1 MVIMIIIRFCNPVRY
16 VTLNPY
22 QKQVFIEGIMGV
34 YRNRIV
40 VKAGTSTLMNELG
53 KSDLHNMERLC
64 RVLADIRNRGYE
76 LILVSS
82 GAIAFGCGKLGLRKK
97 PDSIREK
104 QAAAAV
110 GQCSMLNLYD
120 RFFGDYDVTVA
131 QILLSGDDLG
141 LAAKRENL
149 LNTFDTLLGLGVVPI
164 VNENDSVNFSEIE
177 SEDHL
182 FGDNDLLSAEV
193 AVLCRAGRLILLSDT
208 GGLYD
213 RDPRLY
219 PDAKLRSVVERI
231 DEDVFA
237 SLGTRGS
244 RRGADGMKTK
254 LRAAARA
261 TAAGTETCIVGGK
274 DPEALYRVIRG
285 EPVGTRFIAE

>member
-1 MVIMIIIRFCNPVRY
+1 MG
-16 VTLNPY
+16 LY
-22 QKQVFIEGIMGV
+22 Q
-34 YRNRIV
+34 NRIV

-53 KSDLHNMERLC
+53 KTDLRTMEQLC
-64 RVLADIRNRGYE
+64 RVLADIHNKGFE
-76 LILVSS
+76 IILVSS
-82 GAIAFGCGKLGLRKK
+82 GAIAFGSSKLGFRKK
-97 PDSIREK
+97 PESIREK

-110 GQCSMLNLYD
+110 GQCSMLYLYD
-120 RFFGDYDVTVA
+120 RFFGDYDAAIA

-141 LAAKRENL
+141 QEGRRENL

-193 AVLCRAGRLILLSDT
+193 AVLCRAGKLVLLSDT

-213 RDPRLY
+213 KDPRRY
-219 PDAKLRSVVERI
+219 PDAQLRQVVETI
-231 DEDVFA
+231 DESVYA

-244 RRGADGMKTK
+244 RRGPGGMKTK

-261 TAAGTETCIVGGK
+261 TEAGTETFIVRSK
-274 DPEALYRVIRG
+274 DPDALYAVIRG
-285 EPVGTRFIAE
+285 KSAGTRFLAKKQTVRFGG

>member
-1 MVIMIIIRFCNPVRY
+1 MG
-16 VTLNPY
+16 LY
-22 QKQVFIEGIMGV
+22 Q
-34 YRNRIV
+34 NRIV

-53 KSDLHNMERLC
+53 KSDLRTIELLC
-64 RVLADIRNRGYE
+64 RVLADIHNKGFE
-76 LILVSS
+76 VILVSS
-82 GAIAFGCGKLGLRKK
+82 GAIAFGSGKLGFRKK
-97 PDSIREK
+97 PESIREK

-110 GQCSMLNLYD
+110 GQCSMLYLYD
-120 RFFGDYDVTVA
+120 RFFGDYDATIA

-141 LAAKRENL
+141 QEARRENL
-149 LNTFDTLLGLGVVPI
+149 LNTFDTLLRLGVVPI
-164 VNENDSVNFSEIE
+164 VNENDSVNFAEIE

-193 AVLCRAGRLILLSDT
+193 AVLCRAGKLILLSDT

-219 PDAKLRSVVERI
+219 PDAKLRSVVETI
-231 DEDVFA
+231 DESVFS

-254 LRAAARA
+254 LRAADRA
-261 TAAGTETCIVGGK
+261 TRAGTETHIISGK

-285 EPVGTRFIAE
+285 EPAGTRFIAKANK

>member
-1 MVIMIIIRFCNPVRY
+1 
-16 VTLNPY
+16 
-22 QKQVFIEGIMGV
+22 MGV
-34 YRNRIV
+34 YENRIV

-53 KSDLHNMERLC
+53 KSDLQAMEKLC
-64 RVLADIRNRGYE
+64 RTLADIRNAGFE
-76 LILVSS
+76 VILVSS
-82 GAIAFGCGKLGLRKK
+82 GAIAFGSGKLGFRKK
-97 PDSIREK
+97 PESIREQ

-110 GQCSMLNLYD
+110 GQCSMLYLYD
-120 RFFGDYDVTVA
+120 RFFGDYDITVA
-131 QILLSGDDLG
+131 QILLSEDDVG
-141 LAAKRENL
+141 QEAKRNNL
-149 LNTFDTLLGLGVVPI
+149 LNTFDTLLSLGVIPI

-193 AVLCRAGRLILLSDT
+193 AVLCRAGKLILLSDT

-219 PDAKLRSVVERI
+219 PEAKLRSVVEKI
-231 DEDVFA
+231 DGSVFS

-254 LRAAARA
+254 LRAADRA
-261 TAAGTETCIVGGK
+261 TAAGTETHIISGK
-274 DPEALYRVIRG
+274 DPEALYCVIRG
-285 EPVGTRFIAE
+285 EPTGTRFIAAPTR

>member
-1 MVIMIIIRFCNPVRY
+1 
-16 VTLNPY
+16 
-22 QKQVFIEGIMGV
+22 MGV
-34 YRNRIV
+34 YENRIV

-53 KSDLHNMERLC
+53 KSDLRNIERLC
-64 RVLADIRNRGYE
+64 RALADIRNRGYE

-82 GAIAFGCGKLGLRKK
+82 GAIAFGSGKLGLGKK
-97 PDSIREK
+97 PESIREK

-110 GQCSMLNLYD
+110 GQCSMLYLYD
-120 RFFGDYDVTVA
+120 RFFGDYDITIA

-141 LAAKRENL
+141 QAGRRENL
-149 LNTFDTLLGLGVVPI
+149 LNTFDTLLGLGVIPI

-177 SEDHL
+177 SDDHL

-193 AVLCRAGRLILLSDT
+193 AVLCRAGKLILLSDT

-219 PDAKLRSVVERI
+219 PDAKKRSVVEEI
-231 DEDVFA
+231 DEGVFA

-254 LRAAARA
+254 LRAADRA
-261 TAAGTETCIVGGK
+261 TRAGTETFILSGK
-274 DPEALYRVIRG
+274 DPGSIFNALQGRCD
-285 EPVGTRFIAE
+285 GTRFTAK